1 VAGEHGFQLGLSRRL
16 FPDRDQFVF
25 NPLPVQIF
33 YGLPAGVTVFV
44 GVKLEFHFYL
54 IEMKKAAAWAASSK
68 W

>member
-1 VAGEHGFQLGLSRRL
+1 L
-16 FPDRDQFVF
+16 FPDRDQFVL

>member
-1 VAGEHGFQLGLSRRL
+1 MSIYGFQLHLERQSLG
-16 FPDRDQFVF
+16 DRDQFVF

-54 IEMKKAAAWAASSK
+54 IEMKKAAARAASSK